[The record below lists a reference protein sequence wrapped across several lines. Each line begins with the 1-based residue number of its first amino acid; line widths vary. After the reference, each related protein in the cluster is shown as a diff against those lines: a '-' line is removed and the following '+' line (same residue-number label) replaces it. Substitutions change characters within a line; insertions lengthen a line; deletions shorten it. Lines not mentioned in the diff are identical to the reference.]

1 MKNIL
6 YYGDNLRILR
16 DQSRVATASVDLCY
30 IDPPFNSKRTYNQIY
45 NNAGREDRAQ
55 AQAFIDTWVWD
66 DEARDGYRQ
75 IASNHEGRFM
85 GQTIDLINGLHS
97 VLGEGSLC
105 AYIVSMTLRI
115 VEIHRILKKSGTFYL
130 HCNPTAGHY
139 LKLAL
144 DSVFVT
150 QGGEFRNE
158 IIWCYRGG
166 GVPRSD
172 FARKHQTVF
181 RYSKSDKVT
190 FNVNEVRIPYSED
203 VTNSLPSRYDKSYR
217 DNKIY
222 EGYKPNPM
230 GKHPEDWWPIQ
241 PLMPSDTTERLG
253 YPTQKPKKLME
264 RIIKASSNA
273 GDLILDAY
281 CGCGTTI
288 AVAQELNRQWTGID
302 ITYQAIATVLGRLED
317 EFGEDVAKAIR
328 VDGIPSDLDSA
339 RALAHRR
346 DDRLRKEFEKWAIL
360 TYTNN
365 RAVIRQKKGA
375 DGGIDGLVYFFDGD
389 YAGKMI
395 LQVKSGNVERKDI
408 AALRGDLERTEAT
421 LACLI
426 TLESPSRPMVENAKA
441 AGVYE
446 NSRTNFKS
454 DRIRIITIEDLI
466 HNHARIELSM
476 DIDSIRKANLE
487 SEGQLTL
494 NLKSLSI
501 AEKPKATSIKRVAK
515 KATEKLP
522 PVAIQ
527 DSMPFMESRKM
538 VGRAR

>member
-1 MKNIL
+1 
-6 YYGDNLRILR
+6 
-16 DQSRVATASVDLCY
+16 
-30 IDPPFNSKRTYNQIY
+30 
-45 NNAGREDRAQ
+45 
-55 AQAFIDTWVWD
+55 
-66 DEARDGYRQ
+66 
-75 IASNHEGRFM
+75 M